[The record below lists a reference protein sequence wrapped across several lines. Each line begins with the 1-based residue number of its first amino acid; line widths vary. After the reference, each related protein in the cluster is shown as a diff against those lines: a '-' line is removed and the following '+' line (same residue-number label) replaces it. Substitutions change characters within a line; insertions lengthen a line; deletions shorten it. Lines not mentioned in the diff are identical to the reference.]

1 VKVLVDSGVW
11 IDWFADRQT
20 LQTTALTG
28 FVASK
33 RELLVGDLVLTEV
46 LQGTRDA
53 RDFAQK
59 HARLGA
65 FEQVAVVDPV
75 VAVGAARLY
84 QRLRT
89 RGITVRKTI
98 DTLIAARCILGGIPL
113 LFADRDYDPFVDHCG
128 LRSALHI
135 APGQN

>member
-20 LQTTALTG
+20 LQTAALTS

-46 LQGTRDA
+46 LQGTRNA
-53 RDFAQK
+53 RDFARKQ
-59 HARLGA
+59 AQLGA
-65 FEQVAVVDPV
+65 FEQVAIVDPA
-75 VAVGAARLY
+75 VAVEAARFY

-89 RGITVRKTI
+89 HGVTVRKTI
-98 DTLIAARCILGGIPL
+98 DTLIAARCILDSIPL
-113 LFADRDYDPFVDHCG
+113 LFADRDYDPFVENCG
-128 LRSALHI
+128 LRSALHL
-135 APGQN
+135 APGQS